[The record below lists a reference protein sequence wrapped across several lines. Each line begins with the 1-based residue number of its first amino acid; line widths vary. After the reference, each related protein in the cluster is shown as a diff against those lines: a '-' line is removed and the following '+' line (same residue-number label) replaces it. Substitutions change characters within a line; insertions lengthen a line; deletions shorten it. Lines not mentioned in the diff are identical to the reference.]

1 MVNLNPAS
9 AVRIG
14 DQAPVQAPPSVR
26 EALARVAAL
35 RDRPPVREPQPDAV
49 PPAEGPIRFSEA
61 IQRLLDGPVR
71 IMKAMWEDGTEKL
84 RPVLASEIVLDPA
97 DYVPR
102 DHVRAEDH
110 PTKVYEAKG
119 FSEEEKGQ
127 QAADV
132 SRSALDL
139 ISKLA
144 SNVEA
149 YNRNLDLSRRIEAVE
164 LEIGAD
170 DGGRFTDAL
179 ARVNERLRSTIE
191 SAAFHLGYAYGSSGA
206 IYEEAE
212 DGRLAVGEFSIAAA
226 GDGWSMTAWSDGTL
240 QTFVNGE
247 DITLQI
253 ADSNPLY
260 GFKWGEPGARLDVS
274 A

>member
-1 MVNLNPAS
+1 MVNLNPSS
-9 AVRIG
+9 AVRIA
-14 DQAPVQAPPSVR
+14 DQAPAEAPQSVR
-26 EALARVAAL
+26 DALARVAAL
-35 RDRPPVREPQPDAV
+35 RDRQPVRDPQPDAV
-49 PPAEGPIRFSEA
+49 PASDRPIRFSETV
-61 IQRLLDGPVR
+61 QRFLDGPVQVL
-71 IMKAMWEDGTEKL
+71 KAMREDGAEQL

-97 DYVPR
+97 DYVAR
-102 DHVRAEDH
+102 DHVRAEGH
-110 PTKVYEAKG
+110 PTRLYEANG

-144 SNVEA
+144 RNVEA

-164 LEIGAD
+164 LEIDAD
-170 DGGRFTDAL
+170 DGGRFADPL
-179 ARVNERLRSTIE
+179 ARANERLKSTIE
-191 SAAFHLGYAYGSSGA
+191 SAAFHLGYAFGSSGV

-212 DGRLAVGEFSIAAA
+212 DGRLSVGEFSIAAE

-240 QTFVNGE
+240 QTFLKGE

-260 GFKWGEPGARLDVS
+260 GFKWGEPGARVDVS
-274 A
+274 V